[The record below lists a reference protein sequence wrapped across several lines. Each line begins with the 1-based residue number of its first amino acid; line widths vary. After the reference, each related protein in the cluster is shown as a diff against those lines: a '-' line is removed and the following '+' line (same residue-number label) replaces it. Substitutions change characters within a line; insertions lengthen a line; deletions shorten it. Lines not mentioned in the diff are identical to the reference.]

1 MRTFALVVLMLML
14 SVVLLAGFV
23 ITTAG
28 AETPGAAQ
36 AATMDVTCDPATVH
50 EKTNTLVT
58 CTYVVHNTGSE
69 RLSSL
74 AIGFSPS
81 NSAPPPDMY
90 FFFSETID
98 GVGQRISGSDL
109 LYQLG
114 DLNSGGVRTMEL
126 RTIVRSAREFA
137 ADAVLLAGPNQTEL
151 ARYTI
156 DRKTDSDSPRYMPVK
171 FFSETNEASFSSP
184 RSASREVVYAL
195 RLMDGYDTQFDNVSI
210 ELASTGD
217 WQLQSSEG
225 WTREG
230 PTNLHTRF
238 IGVVRPGSSN
248 DLTLTFAPPAGATC
262 ATIMPVV
269 LIQASFLGTT
279 FTQPVFADSTTLG
292 MCGGGESGSGQPSTL
307 VDGGFG
313 ADATGAGL
321 PPFAPL
327 LLMALGCGL
336 VRAGMTLRRH
346 AAGGR

>member
-28 AETPGAAQ
+28 AQTPGAAQ
-36 AATMDVTCDPATVH
+36 AATMEVTCDPATVH

-58 CTYVVHNTGSE
+58 CTYVVHNIGSE
-69 RLSSL
+69 RLLSL
-74 AIGFSPS
+74 AIGFNPS
-81 NSAPPPDMY
+81 NSVPPPDMY

-126 RTIVRSAREFA
+126 RTIVSSANEFA
-137 ADAVLLAGPNQTEL
+137 ADAVLLAAPNQTEL
-151 ARYTI
+151 ARYMI

-184 RSASREVVYAL
+184 RSSSSEVVYDL

-248 DLTLTFAPPAGATC
+248 DLTLTFAPPAGASC

-269 LIQASFLGTT
+269 LIQASFLGST
-279 FTQPVFADSTTLG
+279 FTQPVFADRTTLG
-292 MCGGGESGSGQPSTL
+292 VCGNGGGGEPSAL

-313 ADATGAGL
+313 ADATGAGV
-321 PPFAPL
+321 PPLAPL

-336 VRAGMTLRRH
+336 VLAGMTLRRQ